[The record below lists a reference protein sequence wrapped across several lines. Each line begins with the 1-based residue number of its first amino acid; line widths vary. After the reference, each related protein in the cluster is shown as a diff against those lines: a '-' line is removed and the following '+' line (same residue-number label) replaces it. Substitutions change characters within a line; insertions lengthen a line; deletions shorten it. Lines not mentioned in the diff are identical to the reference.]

1 MTRDDIIAKLKES
14 APALRAEGVTRLAIF
29 GSRARGDAREDS
41 DLDVLIDID
50 PKANLQGLQLIGAIA
65 DVERAITA
73 ATGIPTQAELRR
85 SIEPRFAERI
95 ADDLIE
101 VFLIMPPTLADRL
114 MHVLT
119 AIDTI
124 ENALANKRLEDLT
137 RDLMLR
143 LAIERSFEIICEAAH
158 RIPADL
164 KARQPEIDW
173 RKMVDFG
180 NRYYATPII
189 GSSRIYCGRPRVAIC
204 PR

>member
-14 APALRAEGVTRLAIF
+14 APALRAEGVARLAIF

-101 VFLIMPPTLADRL
+101 VF
-114 MHVLT
+114 
-119 AIDTI
+119 
-124 ENALANKRLEDLT
+124 
-137 RDLMLR
+137 
-143 LAIERSFEIICEAAH
+143 
-158 RIPADL
+158 
-164 KARQPEIDW
+164 
-173 RKMVDFG
+173 
-180 NRYYATPII
+180 
-189 GSSRIYCGRPRVAIC
+189 
-204 PR
+204 